1 MKVLAELLLLCVLVY
16 GTIDVVKSEPIK
28 QHLDDLE
35 TFLQSAIHYAF
46 TAPVHAMSFFSKM
59 FDLLDDCQLLTDMRE
74 PLFSIVD
81 ILERRT
87 GLGFSR
93 IKEPYDLQIQKC
105 FKAVEDARSEGD
117 SLPKCVK
124 CVRGVCT
131 RGPCRD
137 VSVVSD

>member
-59 FDLLDDCQLLTDMRE
+59 FALLDDCTLLADMRK

-81 ILERRT
+81 LLDSRIDM
-87 GLGFSR
+87 GFSR

-105 FKAVEDARSEGD
+105 LKAVDNARSEANP
-117 SLPKCVK
+117 LPTCVK
-124 CVRGVCT
+124 CVRGACT
-131 RGPCRD
+131 HAPCRD
-137 VSVVSD
+137 VAGERE